1 MINIKLTIS
10 LRELYSYAWYNYDT
24 SGVRGLLFFTS
35 LARIH
40 IIMNFIED
48 VPEILSVY
56 GAAKFMELL

>member
-1 MINIKLTIS
+1 MLG
-10 LRELYSYAWYNYDT
+10 NYDT
-24 SGVRGLLFFTS
+24 SGVRELLFFTS

-40 IIMNFIED
+40 IIINFIED